1 MEKRKFI
8 NLYGVFCGLFT
19 FVCQNEILYILSV
32 FLIIEAIDMI
42 FEKKLHK
49 QQVLKKHFL
58 NICVLFI
65 SISLIRFVLSLK
77 KDLDFLSSISDT
89 LVWTI
94 LASFGIRDI
103 EEIFIDISKL
113 GGYVPQFIIDEL
125 NKIDKDI
132 NKN

>member
-8 NLYGVFCGLFT
+8 NLYGIFCSFFAL
-19 FVCQNEILYILSV
+19 VCQNEILYILSV
-32 FLIIEAIDMI
+32 FLIIEVIDII

-58 NICVLFI
+58 NICVLLI

-125 NKIDKDI
+125 SKIDEDI